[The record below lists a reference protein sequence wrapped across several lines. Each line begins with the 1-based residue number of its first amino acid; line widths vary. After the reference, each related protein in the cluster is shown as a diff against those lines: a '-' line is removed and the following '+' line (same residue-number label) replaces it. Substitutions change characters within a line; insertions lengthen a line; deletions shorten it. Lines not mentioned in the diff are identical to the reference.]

1 MCQSTRSRSGF
12 GLENK
17 GMCKLIPNIQINNR
31 RAQTY
36 GVGETPL
43 NRNGVGAILKF
54 NMCLKNSQ
62 NIYGNIEKLLFD
74 NYIEVNLWNYSYVN
88 QCACADIFI
97 L

>member
-17 GMCKLIPNIQINNR
+17 GACKLIPNIQINNR

-43 NRNGVGAILKF
+43 NRNGVGAIL
-54 NMCLKNSQ
+54 NIQYVLK
-62 NIYGNIEKLLFD
+62 K
-74 NYIEVNLWNYSYVN
+74 
-88 QCACADIFI
+88 
-97 L
+97 

>member
-17 GMCKLIPNIQINNR
+17 GMYKLIPNIQINNR

-43 NRNGVGAILKF
+43 NRNGVGAIL
-54 NMCLKNSQ
+54 NIQYVLK
-62 NIYGNIEKLLFD
+62 K
-74 NYIEVNLWNYSYVN
+74 
-88 QCACADIFI
+88 
-97 L
+97 